1 MTQRLPDRVDPKGE
15 ISMRSR
21 MIAMIAPA
29 VAVAVTTVAAVVT
42 TAAADAKTKPDPRS
56 QVFAA
61 ESSFA
66 YTMAARDL
74 KAFGSYVAPD
84 AVFFGHRGVMRG
96 NAAVVE
102 GWKAL
107 FEGPQAPFSWKP
119 EVVEVL
125 DSGKL
130 AHSSGP
136 VLDPDGKLIGT
147 FNSVWRLEPDGRWRV
162 VFDKGCSVCDTTR
175 AE

>member
-1 MTQRLPDRVDPKGE
+1 MRVLVPAFVVAG
-15 ISMRSR
+15 
-21 MIAMIAPA
+21 IALSI
-29 VAVAVTTVAAVVT
+29 VS
-42 TAAADAKTKPDPRS
+42 ADAKTKPDPRS

-66 YTMAARDL
+66 ATMAARDL
-74 KAFGSYVAPD
+74 KEFASYVAPD
-84 AVFFGHRGVMRG
+84 AVFFGRRGVLRG
-96 NAAVVE
+96 KAAVVE
-102 GWKAL
+102 AWKP
-107 FEGPQAPFSWKP
+107 FFDGPKGPFSWKP

-125 DSGKL
+125 DSGNL

-136 VLDPDGKLIGT
+136 VTGPDGKLIGM

-162 VFDKGCSVCDTTR
+162 VFDKGCSACDSTH

>member
-1 MTQRLPDRVDPKGE
+1 
-15 ISMRSR
+15 MRSTIVAI
-21 MIAMIAPA
+21 IALALALPIVSAE
-29 VAVAVTTVAAVVT
+29 
-42 TAAADAKTKPDPRS
+42 AKTKPDPRG

-61 ESSFA
+61 ESTFA
-66 YTMAARDL
+66 ATMAARDL
-74 KAFGSYVAPD
+74 KAFRSFVAPD
-84 AVFFGHRGVMRG
+84 AIFFGGRGVLRG

-102 GWKAL
+102 GWKKF
-107 FEGPQAPFSWKP
+107 FEDPKAPFSWRP

-136 VLDPDGKLIGT
+136 VMDPDGKLIGM
-147 FNSVWRLEPDGRWRV
+147 FNSVWRLESDGHWRV
-162 VFDKGCSVCDTTR
+162 VFDKGCSVCDSTH

>member
-1 MTQRLPDRVDPKGE
+1 
-15 ISMRSR
+15 MRSTIVAI
-21 MIAMIAPA
+21 IALALALTIVSAE
-29 VAVAVTTVAAVVT
+29 
-42 TAAADAKTKPDPRS
+42 AKTKPLDIPPHQLADPRG

-66 YTMAARDL
+66 ATMAARDL
-74 KAFGSYVAPD
+74 KAFRSYVAPD
-84 AVFFGHRGVMRG
+84 AIFFGGRGVLRG

-102 GWKAL
+102 GWKRF
-107 FEGPQAPFSWKP
+107 FESTKAPFSWRP

-130 AHSSGP
+130 AHSSGS
-136 VLDPDGKLIGT
+136 VMDPDGKLIGM
-147 FNSVWRLEPDGRWRV
+147 FNSVWRLESDGRWRV
-162 VFDKGCSVCDTTR
+162 VFDKGCSVCDSTH

>member
-1 MTQRLPDRVDPKGE
+1 
-15 ISMRSR
+15 MRFL
-21 MIAMIAPA
+21 IPA
-29 VAVAVTTVAAVVT
+29 FVAAGIALSIVS
-42 TAAADAKTKPDPRS
+42 ADARTKPDPRS

-66 YTMAARDL
+66 ATMAARDL
-74 KAFGSYVAPD
+74 KAFGSYVAAD
-84 AVFFGHRGVMRG
+84 AVFFGRRGVMRG
-96 NAAVVE
+96 NAAVVDA
-102 GWKAL
+102 WKSY
-107 FEGPQAPFSWKP
+107 FEGPKAPFSWRP

-136 VLDPDGKLIGT
+136 VTDPDGKLIGM

-162 VFDKGCSVCDTTR
+162 VFDKGCSVCDSTHAPPKPSDPKER
-175 AE
+175 R